1 MSRVSIEIDGL
12 KLGLRIKG
20 EIALKLVGALQAYW
34 VANRLGR
41 STGKELIECD
51 EAFDRLVENV
61 AEAARRHPLE
71 VVNKS

>member
-1 MSRVSIEIDGL
+1 MEIDGL

-20 EIALKLVGALQAYW
+20 EIALKLVGAMQAYW

-41 STGKELIECD
+41 STTKELVDLD

-61 AEAARRHPLE
+61 AESAQQHALKLA
-71 VVNKS
+71 NKG